1 MTKEEALA
9 AWNQVRTN
17 ARNAASLDFQKRKE
31 AEVKIASLYY
41 DKSTAESLVNTST
54 ARVARYTAGAQDS
67 TLSAEERARNQ
78 GLLEK
83 YQAELNQNLANKANV
98 ENQLA
103 GQKIAY
109 ADAEKAASIKYDT
122 VLAAEKN
129 IGKLNELPAGAQ
141 AQGPGPDSYAPAN
154 TTEPVAVP
162 ANPPAKDPAPVKVE
176 PAASTL
182 TPDQTAA
189 LTEGQVSNVGNQ
201 TIKEQVGP
209 PEQTTVA
216 VLPVTNVIV
225 EQPLIPLTEGQ
236 VNPQGDVR
244 EVNTSAQ
251 NTLPYSQPPPN
262 ETTNTP
268 RTGALPE
275 AVGPEDP
282 NAFSNTTNN
291 SVLAVINPAD
301 NTTASSLPSGIL
313 APTPNG
319 PSPQSITDGPKVKKD
334 WRIKLTLSNNAD
346 WSTVWFGKA
355 GSPTILSPLAV
366 EKGVTFP
373 YSPTIQMGYKA
384 NYDTPDVTHTNFRLN
399 FYRNSY
405 VDDVSITA
413 EFTAQDTIEANYLL
427 ASMHFFKTVTKMFY
441 GTDATPIAGTP
452 PPLLFLS
459 GYGKYQFDSKP
470 LLLTSFTY
478 TLPNDVDY
486 IRTNTVETW
495 SGTSITRQD
504 PSPGSANTNAP
515 KSPVRDWLNKTLRLE
530 TNNLFSG
537 ATKDTPV
544 FAGRN
549 LSNDESTYVPTKIQ
563 FSLTLK
569 PVVNRFDMSNN
580 YGTNEYAQNGGFW

>member
-1 MTKEEALA
+1 MATDTTLA
-9 AWNQVRTN
+9 AITEQQNILRQKAAAARTAAN
-17 ARNAASLDFQKRKE
+17 NAATD
-31 AEVKIASLYY
+31 
-41 DKSTAESLVNTST
+41 
-54 ARVARYTAGAQDS
+54 
-67 TLSAEERARNQ
+67 EERA
-78 GLLEK
+78 K
-83 YQAELNQNLANKANV
+83 FQAERDSYNAQ
-98 ENQLA
+98 
-103 GQKIAY
+103 
-109 ADAEKAASIKYDT
+109 IKT
-122 VLAAEKN
+122 LT
-129 IGKLNELPAGAQ
+129 AQ
-141 AQGPGPDSYAPAN
+141 AETATKQDPATSTYAGTDANSGKAKYLNTATGTMSLSDTPPTDAQKATFANTVNQSGAPVDPAN
-154 TTEPVAVP
+154 SATST
-162 ANPPAKDPAPVKVE
+162 PPAVATASLPV
-176 PAASTL
+176 
-182 TPDQTAA
+182 DINQTAA
-189 LTEGQVSNVGNQ
+189 LTEGQVSNAGDK

-236 VNPQGDVR
+236 VNPYPPATNVIIPEEGGLPAGDGQNENIKEQSVG
-244 EVNTSAQ
+244 EQSAMNMVGTQ
-251 NTLPYSQPPPN
+251 
-262 ETTNTP
+262 
-268 RTGALPE
+268 TGD
-275 AVGPEDP
+275 G
-282 NAFSNTTNN
+282 
-291 SVLAVINPAD
+291 IAD
-301 NTTASSLPSGIL
+301 NTTIKPPTEKAVSAMNEASKAYVIPG
-313 APTPNG
+313 
-319 PSPQSITDGPKVKKD
+319 SPIPEPEVKKD

-355 GSPTILSPLAV
+355 GSPTILSPLAA

-441 GTDATPIAGTP
+441 GTDATPISGTP

-486 IRTNTVETW
+486 IRTNTADTW
-495 SGTSITRQD
+495 SGTNIARQD
-504 PSPGSANTNAP
+504 PPPGSANTTAP

-530 TNNLFSG
+530 TNALPAG

-549 LSNDESTYVPTKIQ
+549 LNNDDSTYVPTKIQ